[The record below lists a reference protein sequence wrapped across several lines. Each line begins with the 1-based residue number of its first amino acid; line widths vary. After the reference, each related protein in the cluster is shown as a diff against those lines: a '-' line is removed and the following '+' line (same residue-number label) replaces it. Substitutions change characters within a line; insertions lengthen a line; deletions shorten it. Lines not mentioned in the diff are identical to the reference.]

1 MPFLS
6 INNHQLHYTDSHPS
20 GAPPGGHTL
29 IFTHG
34 LGSSQN
40 YYFPVLPY
48 LTKNHRCIT
57 PDTYG
62 SARSPYTEQEVSI
75 ASIAADVIGILDAL
89 RIDKAI
95 VVGHSMGGLVVTLLG
110 AEYKQ
115 RVSGIVAIGPT
126 HPTEKLAEVMTKRS
140 ETAAESGMESLANS
154 IPDAATGSKSTPL
167 ARSFIR
173 ELVLSQNP
181 KGYAALCRAIANA
194 PMVDYGAITA
204 PFLLIAGEEDKSAS
218 MEGCEFI
225 FNGVTSGNKKME
237 VLRGI
242 GHWHCLEAPDEV
254 GKLIEGFARR
264 L

>member
-1 MPFLS
+1 MPFLT

-20 GAPPGGHTL
+20 GAPADGHTL

-62 SARSPYTEQEVSI
+62 SARSPYTGQDVLI
-75 ASIAADVIGILDAL
+75 ASIAADVVGILDAL
-89 RIDKAI
+89 SIDKAI

-110 AEYKQ
+110 AEYKN
-115 RVSGIVAIGPT
+115 RVAGIVAIGPT
-126 HPTEKLAEVMTKRS
+126 HPGGKLAEVMTKRS
-140 ETAAESGMESLANS
+140 ETALESGMEPLANS
-154 IPDAATGSKSTPL
+154 IPDAATGSASSAL
-167 ARSFIR
+167 VRSFIR
-173 ELVLSQNP
+173 ELVLGQNP

-194 PMVDYGAITA
+194 PTVNYGAITA

-225 FNGVTSGNKKME
+225 FNGVASGNKKME
-237 VLRGI
+237 VLKEV
-242 GHWHCLEAPDEV
+242 GHWHCLEASDEV
-254 GKLIEGFARR
+254 GKLIEEFVGR